1 MTLLLITF
9 IVLLASLVVGLI
21 WVWILG
27 VPKSEKYRAY
37 ESVAKDST
45 RESSKRNRA
54 WDAAVSRARNHVH
67 GPS

>member
-9 IVLLASLVVGLI
+9 IVLLASLVAGLV

-37 ESVAKDST
+37 ESAT
-45 RESSKRNRA
+45 RESPQESSKRNKA